1 MVVPVERYDNTFN
14 HFRMNRAVCSW
25 STIAPTAIE
34 QLDVGLD
41 GWESLA
47 TEYDERLQ

>member
-1 MVVPVERYDNTFN
+1 MEYDY
-14 HFRMNRAVCSW
+14 
-25 STIAPTAIE
+25 PTAIE

-41 GWESLA
+41 GCGNLA